1 VGQKVAAGQ
10 VVATSG
16 NSGNSSGDHL
26 HFEVHLNNDRSS
38 ASAVDPV
45 EFMAEHGAPLGSAQ

>member
-1 VGQKVAAGQ
+1 
-10 VVATSG
+10 
-16 NSGNSSGDHL
+16 L

-45 EFMAEHGAPLGSAQ
+45 QFMAQRGAPLGGSL